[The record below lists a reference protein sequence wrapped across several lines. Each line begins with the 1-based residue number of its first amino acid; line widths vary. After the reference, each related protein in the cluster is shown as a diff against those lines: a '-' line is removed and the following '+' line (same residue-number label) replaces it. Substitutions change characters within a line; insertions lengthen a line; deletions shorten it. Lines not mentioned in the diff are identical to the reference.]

1 MKRALPLLIGIILA
15 AIIAACEPPQEMP
28 WGQPAA
34 SIPGSSEE
42 FHMIEQALQWGSI
55 QQGRQSPPDTMFAN
69 TGRRIYVIGD
79 IDGGF
84 RPRSNP
90 YDLHAYGRPDP
101 NDPLANELQ
110 GVWAQPVK
118 GLDGYSYAVQVDS
131 ESWDLAD
138 PVSFTQTF
146 TDVCFEYQHEN
157 LHGRR
162 CDFASQDQP
171 VLFTALSLHNHD
183 SKPVEGTLI
192 FRAYFDLE
200 DAWFTSLGERRG
212 RGERLSANG
221 ERLVARSEV
230 LPETWAVAVGG
241 DRSPHEVR
249 ASTRRQNP
257 TGELHYRFRLEPQGS
272 QEWAF
277 AMVIDSQ
284 GGPAAALHNLD
295 AWLPQRAQMLAEK
308 RSLYNTLAEKGPH
321 LISPNPAFNDAFALA
336 GANLQAL
343 EAETPALG
351 RFFYAGLEM
360 FPFWFSN
367 DSAYSAPGLL
377 ASGMID
383 TVKNHIRTGARFAQE
398 GAIPHQLSP
407 AGHMVYPSN
416 AQETAQWVSSVWDV
430 YRWTGDRDF
439 LQELYPTMLQGMFEH
454 TLGRIDPDGDG
465 YPSGPGM
472 VEASGMGEE
481 KLDTVAYTWAALND
495 LASIAAVLGDEAS
508 AEQARQ
514 AAHWIAARFDE
525 DWWEESC
532 GCYSMSLDSQNGRAH
547 VPHWAIITPLEV
559 GLASPQYAAKTLETV
574 RSQYLNEWG
583 IKHTIGTDERVWT
596 LPVAVLS
603 RAAYRSGDAQ
613 LGFEMLRKITMT
625 LEHGSIGMFH
635 ELIPEGACFVQ
646 LWSAATF
653 RRGVIED
660 LLGIRV
666 NAGANTISIE
676 PQLPADWNLVRLE
689 NLVVGAHHLDLEMNQ
704 TGIKVWSKTDSPPL
718 TIASSLPVTMM
729 DSP

>member
-1 MKRALPLLIGIILA
+1 MKHVRPLLIGLVLAVILA
-15 AIIAACEPPQEMP
+15 ACRSIP
-28 WGQPAA
+28 WGEPAA
-34 SIPGSSEE
+34 SIPTSPEDIK
-42 FHMIEQALQWGSI
+42 MIEQALQWGSI
-55 QQGRQSPPDTMFAN
+55 HQGRQSAPDTLFAN

-101 NDPLANELQ
+101 NDPLANDLQ

-118 GLDGYSYAVQVDS
+118 GLDGYSYTVHVGT
-131 ESWDLAD
+131 EHWELTD

-146 TDVCFEYQHEN
+146 ADACFAYRHGN
-157 LHGRR
+157 LHGQR

-171 VLFTALSLHNHD
+171 VLFTTLTLHND
-183 SKPVEGTLI
+183 DNKPVEGTLI

-200 DAWFTSLGERRG
+200 DAWFTSLGERRN
-212 RGERLSANG
+212 RGEHLTASG
-221 ERLVARSEV
+221 ERLVARCEV
-230 LPETWAVAVGG
+230 LPDVWAVAVGG
-241 DRSPHEVR
+241 DRTPDEVR

-257 TGELHYRFRLEPQGS
+257 TGELHYPFRLEPQGS

-277 AMVIDSQ
+277 AMVIELQ
-284 GGPAAALHNLD
+284 GGAAAALQNLD

-308 RSLYNTLAEKGPH
+308 RGLYDALAEKGPH
-321 LISPNPAFNDAFALA
+321 LVSPDPAFNAAFALA

-343 EAETPALG
+343 EAETPDLG

-367 DSAYSAPGLL
+367 DGAYSAPGLL

-383 TVKNHIRTGARFAQE
+383 TVKHHIRTGARFAQE

-430 YRWTGDRDF
+430 YRWTGDREF
-439 LQELYPTMLQGMFEH
+439 LEELYPTMLQGMFEH

-465 YPSGPGM
+465 YPSGAGM

-495 LASIAAVLGDEAS
+495 LAAVADVLGDEAS
-508 AEQARQ
+508 ADRARQ
-514 AAHWIAARFDE
+514 TADWIAARFNE

-559 GLASPQYAAKTLETV
+559 GLASPQHAAKTLETI
-574 RSQYLNEWG
+574 RAQYLNEWG
-583 IKHTIGTDERVWT
+583 IKHTVGTDERVWT

-613 LGFEMLRKITMT
+613 LGFEMLGKMT
-625 LEHGSIGMFH
+625 KTLDHGSIGVFH
-635 ELIPEGACFVQ
+635 ELIPEGACFIQ

-660 LLGIRV
+660 MLGIKV

-676 PQLPADWNLVRLE
+676 PQLPANWSQVRLE
-689 NLVVGAHHLDLEMNQ
+689 NLNVGVHQMDVEITQ
-704 TGIKVWSKTDSPPL
+704 TGITVRKKTGSPGL
-718 TIASSLPVTMM
+718 TIASSLPVTVVE
-729 DSP
+729 SE